1 MPEGIV
7 DMLQSVQIRR
17 NDNNAHIFSAAL
29 FQLLV
34 ELAIETTPV
43 QKPCHV
49 VVDVELFQFAVCAF
63 QLHIDG
69 FGVHLGVEDAQRR
82 IHGVHE
88 TIDLFVGIMR
98 DIRLECTVAHYQIQK
113 VQGAED
119 DRIFP
124 PEHGGQIGDQLFQ
137 RRDAGILGRPE
148 IAVIHD
154 VDLFAER
161 LAVSVALA
169 KIRRTEDIVVQCE
182 HHALEDKLVLD
193 DFRQFCKRSHAGDS
207 GLYLAG
213 QFLALVG
220 TLELV
225 CDILQ

>member
-69 FGVHLGVEDAQRR
+69 FGVH
-82 IHGVHE
+82 
-88 TIDLFVGIMR
+88 R
-98 DIRLECTVAHYQIQK
+98 DEFMAFMKLL
-113 VQGAED
+113 
-119 DRIFP
+119 IF
-124 PEHGGQIGDQLFQ
+124 
-137 RRDAGILGRPE
+137 
-148 IAVIHD
+148 
-154 VDLFAER
+154 
-161 LAVSVALA
+161 S
-169 KIRRTEDIVVQCE
+169 
-182 HHALEDKLVLD
+182 
-193 DFRQFCKRSHAGDS
+193 
-207 GLYLAG
+207 
-213 QFLALVG
+213 
-220 TLELV
+220 
-225 CDILQ
+225 